1 MSAHVEQ
8 VDIELP
14 ETEQH
19 NAGGEIAVT
28 DRGYDSARK
37 APVERATTKPTNKPK
52 VRHPWPGN
60 LQNKL
65 RNSQAPATVKKDTSP
80 KKAHPF

>member
-14 ETEQH
+14 DAGQQ
-19 NAGGEIAVT
+19 NPGGEIAIT

-37 APVERATTKPTNKPK
+37 APVEKQPDAEE
-52 VRHPWPGN
+52 
-60 LQNKL
+60 
-65 RNSQAPATVKKDTSP
+65 AE
-80 KKAHPF
+80 